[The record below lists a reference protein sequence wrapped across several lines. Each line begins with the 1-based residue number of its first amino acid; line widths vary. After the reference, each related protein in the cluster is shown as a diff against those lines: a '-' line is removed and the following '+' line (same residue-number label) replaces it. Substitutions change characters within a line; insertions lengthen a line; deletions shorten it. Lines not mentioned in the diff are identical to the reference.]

1 MLGMQLPNGIEYRA
15 GVLYVATPKQISRYD
30 NIEDHLDKPPERVD
44 IYDKLPGDIPH
55 GWKLIMFGPD
65 DNLYVPVGAPCNICE
80 LSAAYAPI
88 LCINADGSGTEVVAR
103 GVRNTV
109 GFDVHPRTKELSFT
123 DNPRDW
129 LSKDMPIDESPR
141 RRSAAPNALSGR
153 QSWRNS
159 ACAPPAITA
168 PTGASRCR
176 GWPASARATFSR
188 PSTSIARAIASARWR
203 RWPKRS
209 ED

>member
-88 LCINADGSGTEVVAR
+88 LPIKADGSGMEVVAR

-109 GFDVHPRTKELSFT
+109 GFDVHPRAKELWFT
-123 DNPRDW
+123 DKERDW
-129 LSKDMPIDESPR
+129 LAKDMPLDELGGGEGR
-141 RRSAAPNALSGR
+141 RR
-153 QSWRNS
+153 
-159 ACAPPAITA
+159 
-168 PTGASRCR
+168 PT
-176 GWPASARATFSR
+176 P
-188 PSTSIARAIASARWR
+188 
-203 RWPKRS
+203 
-209 ED
+209 